1 MHYFFYK
8 LIGPRPT
15 FPADMTAAEAHL
27 MAEHSAYWKALTG
40 SFVTFI
46 GMAFGPVADPKGPYG
61 VAIVQLPDGTLA
73 DAQAL
78 AADDPVVKGGIGFR
92 VEVHPMMSL
101 VVPEMLG

>member
-27 MAEHSAYWKALTG
+27 MAEHSAYWKALMKQ
-40 SFVTFI
+40 
-46 GMAFGPVADPKGPYG
+46 GMVVAFGPVADPKGPYG

-92 VEVHPMMSL
+92 VEVHPMMNL

>member
-8 LIGPRPT
+8 LIAPRST
-15 FPADMTAAEAHL
+15 FPADMTAAEAQL
-27 MAEHSAYWKALTG
+27 MAEHSAYWKALMKQG
-40 SFVTFI
+40 QVV
-46 GMAFGPVADPKGPYG
+46 AFGPVADPKGPYG

-73 DAQAL
+73 DALAL

>member
-1 MHYFFYK
+1 
-8 LIGPRPT
+8 
-15 FPADMTAAEAHL
+15 
-27 MAEHSAYWKALTG
+27 
-40 SFVTFI
+40 
-46 GMAFGPVADPKGPYG
+46 
-61 VAIVQLPDGTLA
+61 LPDGTLA